1 MMPCSRGCHSSQW
14 SLCYCI
20 YPLIRPVAARP
31 CVRLESSLW
40 HALAQPVGTATLQ
53 MSGGGSQSSLCLRA
67 LDVTYVSLQKSNS
80 KHAFRSPFVFSED
93 GCLPY
98 SKPSFP
104 SPGGHSSSGTASSK
118 GSTGPR
124 KTEGPRQ
131 PQQWTVTEHADFLG
145 TNGQG
150 QYSGELCE

>member
-1 MMPCSRGCHSSQW
+1 M
-14 SLCYCI
+14 
-20 YPLIRPVAARP
+20 
-31 CVRLESSLW
+31 CVFLE
-40 HALAQPVGTATLQ
+40 
-53 MSGGGSQSSLCLRA
+53 
-67 LDVTYVSLQKSNS
+67 
-80 KHAFRSPFVFSED
+80 E

-104 SPGGHSSSGTASSK
+104 SPGGHSSGTGSSK

-124 KTEGPRQ
+124 KPEGPRQ
-131 PQQWTVTEHADFLG
+131 PQQWTATEHAEFLG